1 MLLDVLTNS
10 KNYVVGY
17 LDEEPTENAI
27 EVPDTFKEENFL
39 RYKLVDGK
47 LEQLTDEEF
56 NEEYPDYYTANQRT
70 AQEDKFLQLQKLML
84 LQTLSDEKAI
94 SFSLLYEEWAVGE
107 VYSNNEIVR
116 YKDKLYRCISKGS
129 HRSMENWT
137 PDSAHSLW
145 VEISDPN
152 DEYPKFKQ
160 PTGAHDAYAVGDKIT
175 FEGEHYISDI
185 DHNVWSPTAFPK
197 GWRKVNPESSGGD
210 VEDEY
215 PEWKKPTG
223 AHDAYSK
230 GDKITFKG
238 KKYISLIEANVYSP
252 EEYPEGWDLIE
263 K

>member
-94 SFSLLYEEWAVGE
+94 SFSLLRMG
-107 VYSNNEIVR
+107 
-116 YKDKLYRCISKGS
+116 
-129 HRSMENWT
+129 
-137 PDSAHSLW
+137 
-145 VEISDPN
+145 
-152 DEYPKFKQ
+152 
-160 PTGAHDAYAVGDKIT
+160 
-175 FEGEHYISDI
+175 
-185 DHNVWSPTAFPK
+185 
-197 GWRKVNPESSGGD
+197 GW
-210 VEDEY
+210 
-215 PEWKKPTG
+215 
-223 AHDAYSK
+223 
-230 GDKITFKG
+230 
-238 KKYISLIEANVYSP
+238 
-252 EEYPEGWDLIE
+252 
-263 K
+263 